1 MRKKI
6 CIIDYGMGNITSI
19 ENSLKYLSVNYDVIS
34 NSKNL
39 NKYSHII
46 LPELVLLRLL

>member
-1 MRKKI
+1 MRKKV
-6 CIIDYGMGNITSI
+6 CVIDYGMGNITSI

-39 NKYSHII
+39 KKYSHII
-46 LPELVLLRLL
+46 LPG